1 MWWNKSES
9 WWIISRYDWYDIDIY
24 IYVYKCIYIYVYIY
38 IYIYAIRI
46 YIVYIYIY
54 NCVTVVL
61 NYAALKK
68 DPKLITKI
76 KPFVKKYNLKGINFE
91 LEKYDWKNLKKI
103 M

>member
-1 MWWNKSES
+1 M
-9 WWIISRYDWYDIDIY
+9 
-24 IYVYKCIYIYVYIY
+24 Y
-38 IYIYAIRI
+38 IYIYAIHVYI
-46 YIVYIYIY
+46 YIYIYIY

-61 NYAALKK
+61 NYAVVKK

-103 M
+103 MQKLLLLFCMPKKKKYVLCFKT